1 MENVWL
7 KVYPSYSLF
16 YLDDVIKFMLY
27 IIFPDM
33 ISVQL
38 RIKQKLIYSLLNVYV
53 TLIQIIRHIYGF
65 FIL

>member
-1 MENVWL
+1 MENFWL
-7 KVYPSYSLF
+7 KVYSSYSLF

-53 TLIQIIRHIYGF
+53 TLIQIIRHIYEF